1 MTPQVVVET
10 APVREPSVEVEHSLI
25 SVPCEPLVMGQPAGT
40 VRWKPDGTAIFFGFS
55 SPVENF
61 KYYELRL
68 VEILGVAAD
77 GSRMWR
83 VGQVGQRWGVAAS
96 FDISPT
102 GEHIV
107 YPTCQFPALSRIDR
121 KYAGKYFD
129 LARTTILGST
139 RQRLIATSR
148 GISEHNPAWSPD
160 GTHIAFL
167 VGKRDIATLGVMRAD
182 GTNLR
187 WPIDVG
193 SPVNIVATQPPAWSP
208 DGRWLA
214 VAVRQFVPGI
224 AALKLVAMP
233 TGEEVTYL
241 ADAVSGASWSPDGER
256 LAFAKVDGDG
266 VALYSIA
273 VDGSD
278 ARRLTSITDWHLQ
291 LDGYGNHVNFL
302 SDPTHAWVDTVA
314 WSPDGSKILY
324 TCGLNICVVDV
335 DGNVVGRSPPHSRTL
350 GLRAA
355 WSADSTRIAV
365 NERFGSGGFDSRLYI
380 MAPDGEI
387 QRILV
392 VTGWGGKPQAI
403 GPRRAEGPVDVTGCA
418 GGTVVPDPAANSGLV
433 GDCETLLRLQG
444 SLAGGAPLPWA
455 GKRPLTTWEGVVVA
469 GSPARVTAI
478 SLSEDVLLRG
488 IIPPELGQL
497 THLQVLE
504 LNRHNLGGTIP
515 PELGQLT
522 NLQVLRLD
530 RNLLSGAIPAELGEM
545 TGLTGLWLD
554 NNHLQGPVPAELSR
568 LANLEV
574 LDLSENIL
582 TGEIPLE
589 LGQLANLKR
598 LFLHDNR
605 LTGEIPLELGQLAN
619 LKRLFLHDNRLTGE
633 IPLELG
639 QLANLKRLF
648 LHDNR
653 LTGEIPAE
661 LSRLA
666 NLETL
671 DLSENILTGPIPPE
685 LGQLANLVA
694 LDLGFNELTGAIPP
708 ELGQLANLHNADLS
722 GNELTGAIPP
732 ELGQLAN
739 LEYLELDGNPFT
751 GCIPPAIY
759 ELGGTTLVDL
769 PVCDKK

>member
-1 MTPQVVVET
+1 MTPQVVVEVS
-10 APVREPSVEVEHSLI
+10 PLREPYVEVEQSVAD
-25 SVPCEPLVMGQPAGT
+25 VPCAPRVVGQPAGT
-40 VRWKPDGTAIFFGFS
+40 VRWKPDGTAIFFGVDS
-55 SPVENF
+55 SQGRGGWRRVEILGVAADGF
-61 KYYELRL
+61 GFDSSVEKFEYVESGL

-83 VGQVGQRWGVAAS
+83 VGQVGQREGVAAS
-96 FDISPT
+96 FDISPN

-121 KYAGKYFD
+121 QFAGQYFD

-139 RQRLIATSR
+139 RQRLTATRS
-148 GISEHNPAWSPD
+148 SEHNPAWSPD

-167 VGKRDIATLGVMRAD
+167 VGTRKTADLGVMRAD

-187 WPIDVG
+187 WPIENLG
-193 SPVNIVATQPPAWSP
+193 NLATSQPPAWSP

-214 VAVRQFVPGI
+214 VAVREFLDHIP
-224 AALKLVAMP
+224 ALKLVAMP
-233 TGEEVTYL
+233 TGEEVIHL

-273 VDGSD
+273 ADGSD

-291 LDGYGNHVNFL
+291 LDAYGNHVNFL

-324 TCGLNICVVDV
+324 TCGLDICVVDV
-335 DGNVVGRSPPHSRTL
+335 DGNVLGRSPPLLYTYDTY

-355 WSADSTRIAV
+355 WSPDSTRIAV
-365 NERFGSGGFDSRLYI
+365 NVGTRYGPLLYI
-380 MAPDGEI
+380 MAPDGKI
-387 QRILV
+387 LKILV
-392 VTGWGGKPQAI
+392 ATDGDGNPQPI
-403 GPRRAEGPVDVTGCA
+403 GPRRAEGPVDVTGWCA
-418 GGTVVPDPAANSGLV
+418 GGTAVPDPAANPGLV

-444 SLAGGAPLPWA
+444 SLAGGARLLWSD
-455 GKRPLTTWEGVVVA
+455 KHRITTWEGVVVG

-478 SLSEDVLLRG
+478 SLSQDVLLRG
-488 IIPPELGQL
+488 IIPPELAKL
-497 THLQVLE
+497 AHLRVLE
-504 LNRHNLGGTIP
+504 LNGHRLGGTIP

-554 NNHLQGPVPAELSR
+554 NNYLQGPIPAELNG
-568 LANLEV
+568 LTNLEV
-574 LDLSENIL
+574 LDLSE
-582 TGEIPLE
+582 
-589 LGQLANLKR
+589 
-598 LFLHDNR
+598 NR

-666 NLETL
+666 NLEAL
-671 DLSENILTGPIPPE
+671 DLSENNLTGPIPPE

-694 LDLGFNELTGAIPP
+694 LNLRGNELTGAIPP
-708 ELGQLANLHNADLS
+708 ELGQLANLQNADLR

-759 ELGGTTLVDL
+759 ELGGTTWVDL